1 MIPMRNEASGR
12 IAFARPAQCS
22 PVFFAPDDF
31 DKAGCAR
38 RKGVPLRSTERA
50 GERAPLTAAASGQ
63 VIHLS
68 GAKKTKEN
76 L

>member
-1 MIPMRNEASGR
+1 MAGSHSHGRRRVAQFPSPQMI
-12 IAFARPAQCS
+12 
-22 PVFFAPDDF
+22 F
-31 DKAGCAR
+31 DKAGCVR

-50 GERAPLTAAASGQ
+50 EERAPLTAAASGQ
-63 VIHLS
+63 VIALS